1 MINLPP
7 LTAPVKRSVSIDGHR
22 TSVSLEDP
30 FWKALAR
37 EAVDRLGLGAPRPA
51 GGAAPAAPGSGA
63 QRVEI
68 TGSSIKRIDGETP
81 LPVEVLRRADIEKI
95 GVTTAAELL
104 QKLTANVGGLTDG
117 ASITD

>member
-37 EAVDRLGLGAPRPA
+37 EAAALDLTRAALIGQIDHARPPGVGLATALRLYA
-51 GGAAPAAPGSGA
+51 
-63 QRVEI
+63 I
-68 TGSSIKRIDGETP
+68 H
-81 LPVEVLRRADIEKI
+81 
-95 GVTTAAELL
+95 AAERRLAL
-104 QKLTANVGGLTDG
+104 HLGENIPGG
-117 ASITD
+117 